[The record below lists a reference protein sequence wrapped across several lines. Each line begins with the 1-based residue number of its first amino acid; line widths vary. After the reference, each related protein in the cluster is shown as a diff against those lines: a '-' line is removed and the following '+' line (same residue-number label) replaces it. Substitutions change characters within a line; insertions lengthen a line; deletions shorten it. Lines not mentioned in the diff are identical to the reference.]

1 MTLCVC
7 ICLFLCLVLRDFS
20 SITLS
25 SDGWIPSSLNYWYYW
40 NHSTLFGTSA
50 QCPDHNHAFSRYYR
64 PCGSFYLF
72 ATRMLRWFLTTT
84 GLTAFNQPLADQ
96 DLSGLLLILVLP
108 IQSNFNNIW
117 YQLYANELFLC
128 SSKSRFY
135 VFIGGGGPGGSCS
148 DFLSL

>member
-1 MTLCVC
+1 MILWRVFVL
-7 ICLFLCLVLRDFS
+7 IIVVLRDFS
-20 SITLS
+20 SFTLS

-40 NHSTLFGTSA
+40 NHSTLFGISA

-64 PCGSFYLF
+64 PCGSFYIF
-72 ATRMLRWFLTTT
+72 APRMLRWFLTTT
-84 GLTAFNQPLADQ
+84 GLTTFGLWRSS
-96 DLSGLLLILVLP
+96 DLSRFLLILVLP

-128 SSKSRFY
+128 AAQSRFY